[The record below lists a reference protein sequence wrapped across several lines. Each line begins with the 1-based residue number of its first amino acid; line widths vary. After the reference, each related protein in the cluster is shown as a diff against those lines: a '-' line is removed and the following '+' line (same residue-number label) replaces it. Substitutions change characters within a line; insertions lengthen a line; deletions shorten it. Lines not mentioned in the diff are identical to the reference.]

1 MIIRGD
7 LAGHHFI
14 SSQWQNE
21 HAHNDVSSQI
31 ALHVVCSRVVREQPP
46 PPHLFFFCLYFLTFW
61 QIIMVKKYS
70 DWAFHCS
77 VFSVPICMHT
87 YHWDTLVM
95 RGICE
100 EHLSSL
106 IVKWVLWTSRRNN
119 KKQPDFNMIV
129 NQYYMNNW
137 FRDYTVDNDEL
148 LKKRLGVT
156 MILNQKNS
164 LFMSCSKAT
173 KSGAKLGT
181 TH

>member
-1 MIIRGD
+1 MMSVPKLRCMWFVPE
-7 LAGHHFI
+7 LSENNHH
-14 SSQWQNE
+14 
-21 HAHNDVSSQI
+21 H
-31 ALHVVCSRVVREQPP
+31 PT
-46 PPHLFFFCLYFLTFW
+46 FFFSAYIFSHFGKLSWLKSIQTELFTAL
-61 QIIMVKKYS
+61 
-70 DWAFHCS
+70 